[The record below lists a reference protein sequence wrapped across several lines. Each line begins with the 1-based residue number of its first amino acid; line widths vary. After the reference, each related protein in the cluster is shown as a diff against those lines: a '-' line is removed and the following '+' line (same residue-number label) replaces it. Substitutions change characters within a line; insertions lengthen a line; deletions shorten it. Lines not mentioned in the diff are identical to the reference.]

1 MDLPFIREAIAQ
13 LFSKTSCD
21 MYLPDKTKEG
31 APNYRGRI
39 VFHPDK
45 CINCMMCERVCSG
58 NAITHVIEKTPEGD
72 DKVTRTFY
80 LGSCTFCATCMDFC
94 GHGAI
99 EFTRDYHMIATKEE
113 DLMVSGTF
121 VKKAPV
127 KKAPKAAPAAAPKAE
142 APKAAPAAGAATVIK
157 PRDDGKPVQVPS
169 KCVYCT
175 ICAKK
180 CPAGAL
186 EVDRAAKTWK
196 LDEDACVGCG
206 TCAEACPKKAILM
219 PGDEPVTVEAAPA
232 AAPAPKA
239 APAPAAPKAEEK
251 AAPAGAMI
259 SPRDDGKPAQVP
271 SKCVYCTI
279 CAKKCP
285 AGALEVDRAAKTWTL
300 DEDACVGC
308 GTCAEACP
316 KKAILMPGDD
326 PVPADAPAAAPA
338 PKAAPAPAAPAPKAE
353 EKAAPAAPKAEEKPA
368 EPPKPV
374 EPRPDGKPVQD
385 PSKCIYCTICA
396 RKCPA
401 GALTVDRAA
410 KTWTLDEDMCIGCGN
425 CYEVCP
431 KKAIVL

>member
-1 MDLPFIREAIAQ
+1 MDFPFIKEALSQ
-13 LFSKTSCD
+13 LFSKPSCQ
-21 MYLPDKTKEG
+21 MYVPDKTKEG

-121 VKKAPV
+121 IKKAPV
-127 KKAPKAAPAAAPKAE
+127 KKAPAAKPAASKAETAPAAAPAE
-142 APKAAPAAGAATVIK
+142 GGRVIK

-186 EVDRAAKTWK
+186 EVDRANKTWT
-196 LDEDACVGCG
+196 LDEDSCVGCG

-219 PGDEPVTVEAAPA
+219 PGDEPV
-232 AAPAPKA
+232 
-239 APAPAAPKAEEK
+239 
-251 AAPAGAMI
+251 
-259 SPRDDGKPAQVP
+259 
-271 SKCVYCTI
+271 
-279 CAKKCP
+279 
-285 AGALEVDRAAKTWTL
+285 
-300 DEDACVGC
+300 
-308 GTCAEACP
+308 
-316 KKAILMPGDD
+316 
-326 PVPADAPAAAPA
+326 PVDAPAAAPA
-338 PKAAPAPAAPAPKAE
+338 PKAAAPAPAPKKE
-353 EKAAPAAPKAEEKPA
+353 EPAAPKAEEKPA

-374 EPRPDGKPVQD
+374 EPRDDGRPVQD
-385 PSKCIYCTICA
+385 PAKCIYCTICA
-396 RKCPA
+396 RKCPV
-401 GALTVDRAA
+401 GALEVDRTA
-410 KTWTLDEDMCIGCGN
+410 KTWKLDEDVCIGCGN